1 MELQVQKEKINIKRR
16 IAEKCKK
23 IVIEKDVILPDNK
36 PDIIKVLSDNS
47 NIYMSKKENMEN
59 KCKIE
64 GGIETR
70 IAYLT
75 GEGKSRILKVE
86 EMFSETLD
94 VPGMSENCFTTEKTC
109 VNLSQITILN
119 ERKIHYKAEIECCIC
134 VTCMEEVEFICGIE
148 DEKNLQ
154 TLKQKKNINEFITHG
169 ETKIGI
175 KENIDIENVQEN
187 IETVK
192 FDYEIRNLEQ
202 KVSYNKVLIKAD
214 CDLKAICQTES
225 GVVQCVQKQV
235 PIMGFLD
242 MENVDENDMINIEF
256 TTRNIIISENDI
268 KPAISIELELNII
281 GDVYR
286 SKEIILL
293 TDLYDLNYKTEFSM
307 QNTMLDCGNTKALQT
322 NSVEQKC
329 IIDDINQLCDSKLHV
344 INVEKNE
351 NVLNVEIRAIYMYTT
366 FENQGINSK
375 EETFKIQ
382 IKLENNIED
391 MTVSIS
397 NVRSS
402 VLPDSSVQTS
412 LNIDIFNNSLE
423 EINLIN
429 EISLNEEDKDDGFSM
444 IIYFVKPGDTLWNI
458 AKRFKSTIDD
468 IVKVN
473 DIENENM
480 INEGDKLYIPRAI

>member
-47 NIYMSKKENMEN
+47 NICMSKKENMEN